1 MSIHLSRPSR
11 RAVAAVAA
19 AALTSG
25 FAVAAALPAASAPPS
40 APPGKPLTV
49 MTRNI
54 YLGGDINRPLRAT
67 AGKSGAAALVAF
79 GNSNDELR
87 AVVDRT
93 DFPLRSKLLAAE
105 IARQQ
110 PDVVGLQEVAL
121 WRSGPL
127 ELTAIGTAN
136 ATTVDLDFLAILT
149 GDLAA
154 AGARYRVVNVQQESD
169 VEGPAFKGDP
179 FAGTMADPRDVRLT
193 MRDAMLVRVDPGLT
207 VQGSGGAQYAT
218 RLSVSVGGVPFVFIR
233 GYNWADVR
241 SGSTVVR
248 VVNTHLESASSDIA
262 LGQARELLAGPAAP
276 SSTPTIVLCDCN
288 SDPLDDSVKSTDP
301 LGTPHSGP
309 YDLIVG
315 SGFTDAW
322 LALRPGSCPVDARDD
337 GCTSG
342 LSEGVRDA
350 TAAGF
355 DHRIDLVLARTASGG
370 AAVDRGTVTGNT
382 VADRDPATGL
392 WPSDHAGVVL
402 RLRGLR

>member
-11 RAVAAVAA
+11 RAVAAAAA

-25 FAVAAALPAASAPPS
+25 FGLAAALPALAAPPS

-49 MTRNI
+49 MTRNL

-67 AGKSGAAALVAF
+67 AGTSGAAALVAF

-93 DFPLRSKLLAAE
+93 DFPVRSKLLAAE

-136 ATTVDLDFLAILT
+136 AATVDLDFLAILT
-149 GDLAA
+149 ADLAA
-154 AGARYRVVNVQQESD
+154 TGARYRVVNVQQESD
-169 VEGPAFKGDP
+169 VEGPAFRGNP
-179 FAGTMADPRDVRLT
+179 FAGTMTQPRDVRLT
-193 MRDAMLVRVDPGLT
+193 MRDAMLVRVDAGLT
-207 VQGSGGAQYAT
+207 VQASGGAQYAT
-218 RLSVSVGGVPFVFIR
+218 RLSVNVGGVPFVFIR

-262 LGQARELLAGPAAP
+262 LGQAHELLAGPAAP
-276 SSTPTIVLCDCN
+276 SGNPTIVVCDCN
-288 SDPLDDSVKSTDP
+288 SDPLDHSVKSTDP

-309 YDLIVG
+309 YDFVVG
-315 SGFTDAW
+315 SGFTDEW
-322 LALRPGSCPVDARDD
+322 LAWQPGSCPVGARDD

-342 LSEGVRDA
+342 LSEEVVDT

-355 DHRIDLVLARTASGG
+355 DHRIDMVFARTASG
-370 AAVDRGTVTGNT
+370 AAGVDRGTVTGNAVT
-382 VADRDPATGL
+382 DRDAATGL